1 MIHRRNIVM
10 SVQSD
15 AKKTYSKP
23 ALKTIDL
30 ASEEVL
36 SSGCKTED
44 GSGGI
49 GDVCVP
55 GAGPCSTGTGS

>member
-1 MIHRRNIVM
+1 M
-10 SVQSD
+10 SVKSD

-36 SSGCKTED
+36 SSGCKTEV
-44 GSGGI
+44 GAGGVS
-49 GDVCVP
+49 DQCVP